1 MNPLFVT
8 TVAPRAVQCGDS
20 RLAFAAHI
28 HSAVITFV
36 DKDHYKAQWTTY
48 ENGEPGYVASFE
60 MVRVAEPY
68 D

>member
-1 MNPLFVT
+1 M
-8 TVAPRAVQCGDS
+8 
-20 RLAFAAHI
+20 